1 MRALNQLRNDH
12 PAKKRWVGLV
22 RCAPRPF
29 AGRYEKRVFNKFIDN
44 GVLSCNV

>member
-1 MRALNQLRNDH
+1 MVKVDPAYNKLRNDH

-29 AGRYEKRVFNKFIDN
+29 AGRYMLHECRVFVNIAK
-44 GVLSCNV
+44 